1 MTWKAP
7 HERTTAHLSSFIST
21 WCSSPADCIFQP
33 TEVLVAVHRN
43 SLSYFQTP
51 QLIFT
56 GASLLYILLFCI
68 YVISPKK
75 HYMWPSNDQVGAN
88 MLLVL
93 TCLSHLTVNLLREG
107 IFMSPIECPKMLS
120 MVMAQKHL
128 SNKSVSREVK
138 LWLPDYESL
147 YLWIFFK
154 MDHVSL

>member
-1 MTWKAP
+1 MHHDLEGPPWADHGSPLQLYLYLMLTP
-7 HERTTAHLSSFIST
+7 SRLHLSANWST
-21 WCSSPADCIFQP
+21 GSSPQ
-33 TEVLVAVHRN
+33 EQR
-43 SLSYFQTP
+43 LSYFQTP

-56 GASLLYILLFCI
+56 GASLLFILLFCI

-128 SNKSVSREVK
+128 SNKSASREVK

-147 YLWIFFK
+147 YLWIFF
-154 MDHVSL
+154 